1 MDLAT
6 SWQDV
11 SLGTAGVIGITV
23 ALLHGV
29 LIHRLILR
37 PLQTCVGVNAV
48 MARSSARLL
57 APLLH
62 FSTFSWFLGGVALVS
77 AAVWLRGDARLVT
90 CLLVGSLYLFGA
102 IANLWATRGRHPG
115 WIIMT
120 VALAMI
126 VTGARGSSA

>member
-37 PLQTCVGVNAV
+37 PLQTRVGVNAV

-62 FSTFSWFLGGVALVS
+62 FSTFSWFLGSVALVS
-77 AAVWLRGDARLVT
+77 AAVWLRGDARLIT

-102 IANLWATRGRHPG
+102 IANPWATRGRHLG
-115 WIIMT
+115 
-120 VALAMI
+120 
-126 VTGARGSSA
+126 